1 MHKRLAITGSNE
13 LLKDISP
20 FIPDDFINE
29 LIPPHRGRDRRAHW
43 SPAQLYRL
51 LLLPLLTP
59 AHSFNM
65 MLTLLPEQRAWRKFA
80 HLPNYIVCRQLP
92 SCMNFV
98 RPQGLALCVA

>member
-29 LIPPHRGRDRRAHW
+29 LIPPHRGRGRRAHW

-80 HLPNYIVCRQLP
+80 HLPNLYRLPTASQLHE
-92 SCMNFV
+92 F
-98 RPQGLALCVA
+98 REA